1 MMHSLFRSN
10 KKPQR
15 ASHLRYYLIHLMYK
29 YGLPF
34 DTYVDVGVCND
45 AEIYEYCNLFQN
57 VIGFEPNPY
66 ANIALAENLNI
77 HQVALSNKKNTRTF
91 HIDKTTP
98 HFSTLNRVKMD
109 NYIPSGHDWETIEIA
124 TQKLDDFNLTPNCI
138 KIDTEGEDDAVISG
152 AIKTIEKHKP
162 ILYLEFMNE
171 ETLIHLKDIGYQ
183 VEYSSWID
191 NYLIHEDM
199 L

>member
-1 MMHSLFRSN
+1 MMYDLFRSN

-77 HQVALSNKKNTRTF
+77 HQVALSDTNNTRTF

-98 HFSTLNRVKMD
+98 HFSTLNRWEMD
-109 NYIPSGHDWETIEIA
+109 
-124 TQKLDDFNLTPNCI
+124 K
-138 KIDTEGEDDAVISG
+138 
-152 AIKTIEKHKP
+152 
-162 ILYLEFMNE
+162 
-171 ETLIHLKDIGYQ
+171 
-183 VEYSSWID
+183 
-191 NYLIHEDM
+191 
-199 L
+199 